1 MALDLEELKEKH
13 DKAFLASEATR
24 ERAADD
30 LVFYWL
36 TQWDEDILS
45 ESQLAYRGE
54 FNILRKAGR
63 QILSDLETN
72 PVQVDFEPKATDKTD
87 VADVLDGIYRTDDT
101 SNSSIDAYEVGKQE
115 AVVCGAG
122 AWKLYTEYETLQPD
136 DDKQVIRRQAIN
148 EANNVVFWDPDA
160 VMLDKSDAKYVSILT
175 PYTRE
180 AYKELVKE
188 LTGEEV
194 DDIDVSSFKTPES
207 VIKFPWVTGRGDRFY
222 VAEFYHKDK
231 IETHRLSLVDPFGNT
246 EVIWADDLTDQE
258 DKLLD
263 QGFNIVGAKKFK
275 RWRVTKY
282 IASGAEILDVSV
294 IPGNHLPVIPVYG
307 ERAIVEG
314 EEHWEGISRLA
325 KDPQR
330 LRNFVLSYLA
340 EIASRSPRP
349 KPIFFPEQVQGHE
362 DMYAATG
369 IDNNY
374 PYYLQNRK
382 SIDGEDLPIGP
393 VAVMPEQAIPSPL
406 VALAELTREAVE
418 DVANPGTPQDVAD
431 PDISGK
437 AVLALQAR
445 LDMQSVVYQTHFKH
459 AKRWDAMVYA
469 SMASEVYDTPRS
481 VRLTLPDGTKKDDQV
496 MKTSVNNETGD
507 IELLND
513 IRDIEFDVFSKIGPG
528 YTTQKE
534 QTVDKLTQMMQNMDA
549 ADPTRRILQLKIL
562 QLMDGVDFDDIRDYV
577 KKQLVLMGVRKPE
590 TPEEEEIAAQAA
602 AEANKPD
609 ANTLLAMAEMEKA
622 KADQMQ
628 ASTGYAQAEVDAQN
642 EGMKR
647 QIEQFK
653 AMTDRMEA
661 LIKAQEAKA
670 GISKAQVEETGQE
683 LENAAKV
690 IQLRNPFADMST
702 EDIYKKLG
710 STGNA
715 AS

>member
-1 MALDLEELKEKH
+1 MPLSLEKLKKMH
-13 DKAFLASEATR
+13 DKAFLANEATR
-24 ERAADD
+24 ERGADD

-36 TQWDEDILS
+36 TQWDDDILS

-72 PVQVDFEPKATDKTD
+72 PVQVDFEPTDSTRTD
-87 VADVLDGIYRTDDT
+87 AADVLDGIYRTDD
-101 SNSSIDAYEVGKQE
+101 NHNQSIDAYEVGKQE

-122 AWKLYTEYETLQPD
+122 AWKLYTEYKSLQSD

-160 VMLDKSDAKYVSILT
+160 VMLDKSDAKYVSILI

-180 AYKELVKE
+180 GYKDLVKE

-194 DDIDVSSFKTPES
+194 EEIDISSFKVPES
-207 VIKFPWVTGRGDRFY
+207 VKFPWVYQGGAKFY
-222 VAEFYHKDK
+222 VAEFYHREKVK
-231 IETHRLSLVDPFGNT
+231 THRLTLKDPFGNT
-246 EVIWADDLTDQE
+246 EVIWEDDLTDQE

-263 QGFNIVGAKKFK
+263 RGFNIVGAKKYE

-282 IASGAEILDVSV
+282 IASGAEILDTSV
-294 IPGNHLPVIPVYG
+294 IPGNYLPVIPMYG

-314 EEHWEGISRLA
+314 EEHWEGLSRLA

-349 KPIFFPEQVQGHE
+349 KPIFFPEQVEGHE
-362 DMYAATG
+362 DMYATTG

-445 LDMQSVVYQTHFKH
+445 LDMQSVIYQTHFKH

-469 SMASEVYDTPRS
+469 SMASEIYDVPQR
-481 VRLTLPDGTKKDDQV
+481 VRLTKADGTKKDANIMETGINDQ
-496 MKTSVNNETGD
+496 TGD
-507 IELLND
+507 IELKND
-513 IRDIEFDVFSKIGPG
+513 IRNIEFDVFSKIGPG

-534 QTVDKLTQMMQNMDA
+534 QTIDKLTQMMQNMDP

-577 KKQLVLMGVRKPE
+577 KKQLVLMGIRKPE
-590 TPEEEEIAAQAA
+590 TPEEEQIAQQAA
-602 AEANKPD
+602 EEANKPD

-670 GISKAQVEETGQE
+670 GISKTKVEETGSRIGE
-683 LENAAKV
+683 C
-690 IQLRNPFADMST
+690 
-702 EDIYKKLG
+702 G
-710 STGNA
+710 
-715 AS
+715 

>member
-1 MALDLEELKEKH
+1 
-13 DKAFLASEATR
+13 
-24 ERAADD
+24 
-30 LVFYWL
+30 
-36 TQWDEDILS
+36 
-45 ESQLAYRGE
+45 
-54 FNILRKAGR
+54 
-63 QILSDLETN
+63 
-72 PVQVDFEPKATDKTD
+72 
-87 VADVLDGIYRTDDT
+87 
-101 SNSSIDAYEVGKQE
+101 
-115 AVVCGAG
+115 
-122 AWKLYTEYETLQPD
+122 
-136 DDKQVIRRQAIN
+136 
-148 EANNVVFWDPDA
+148 
-160 VMLDKSDAKYVSILT
+160 
-175 PYTRE
+175 
-180 AYKELVKE
+180 
-188 LTGEEV
+188 
-194 DDIDVSSFKTPES
+194 
-207 VIKFPWVTGRGDRFY
+207 
-222 VAEFYHKDK
+222 
-231 IETHRLSLVDPFGNT
+231 
-246 EVIWADDLTDQE
+246 
-258 DKLLD
+258 
-263 QGFNIVGAKKFK
+263 
-275 RWRVTKY
+275 
-282 IASGAEILDVSV
+282 
-294 IPGNHLPVIPVYG
+294 
-307 ERAIVEG
+307 
-314 EEHWEGISRLA
+314 
-325 KDPQR
+325 
-330 LRNFVLSYLA
+330 
-340 EIASRSPRP
+340 
-349 KPIFFPEQVQGHE
+349 
-362 DMYAATG
+362 
-369 IDNNY
+369 
-374 PYYLQNRK
+374 
-382 SIDGEDLPIGP
+382 
-393 VAVMPEQAIPSPL
+393 MPEQAIPSPL